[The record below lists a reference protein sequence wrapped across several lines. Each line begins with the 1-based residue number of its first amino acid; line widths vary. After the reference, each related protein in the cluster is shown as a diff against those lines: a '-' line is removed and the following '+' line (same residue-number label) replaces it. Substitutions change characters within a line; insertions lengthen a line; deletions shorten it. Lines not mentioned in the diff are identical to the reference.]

1 MSVVATQPLSSH
13 AEVSITERAT
23 RELEQSCPYA
33 WCFRDVDY
41 ELDAGVLRLEGSV
54 SSFYLKQLLQT
65 FLKELDGVERID
77 NRVDVVN
84 SQGLSS
90 VRPH

>member
-1 MSVVATQPLSSH
+1 MSAVASRTASCP
-13 AEVSITERAT
+13 AEVNITERAT
-23 RELEQSCPYA
+23 RELKAHCPYA
-33 WCFRDVDY
+33 WCFRDVEYTLHD
-41 ELDAGVLRLEGSV
+41 GVLRLEGSV

-65 FLKELDGVERID
+65 FLRDLKGVESIE

-84 SQGLSS
+84 PELTS